1 MNVYCAKIAHF
12 LKRGTNL
19 MKTNLIT
26 TALLLSA
33 SAFVQAETKT
43 ELEPINVYSAYATP
57 VNQDQTASS
66 VTVLTEKDFAQ
77 RNATYVSDVLKT
89 VPGVAMGIS
98 GGRGATTSLFLRGA
112 DSNQTAVIID
122 GIKVN
127 PVNGYGF
134 DFGGLSLSNIERIE
148 VLRGEQSAL
157 WGSDAMGGVVYIT
170 TKSGLYKDK
179 LFNVD
184 FDLGTGSHGT
194 VDGSATVS
202 GYNNGFYYSVHGD
215 SHHTRGIS
223 AYSDRKFT
231 YTGENAAIYNPTS
244 IASERDKF
252 HRDGVSARLGYD
264 DSQKG
269 IEFLSSHSTQTVH
282 YDSSSNDQLS
292 DDRIR
297 TRETLYKLSGYVGN
311 EKSLFKHKF
320 NFSHLKTDR
329 DVFSSYGSA
338 YDAKKSDVN
347 YQLDINFD
355 REGNVTQAVSLLAD
369 YNKANYRGSEYSYD
383 KLKIS
388 DKSVAMEYRLL
399 SKDDHSFALSGR
411 YIDNSQYG
419 NAFNT
424 RISGAYRLSP
434 NFRAHASVGTAT
446 QTPTVVEYF
455 GYTGY
460 SLPNFNLKPEKSRG
474 GEIGLLIESNNKNH
488 SLDVTYFA
496 RNVKDLISDQP
507 LPGTCF
513 TTSRGTS
520 CTYQS
525 MNMHGTSKIRGIE
538 LVYNGKLSDKLT
550 SYANYTYTGTK
561 DSQDKQLIRR
571 PKHTANAGL
580 NYQIT
585 EQLGSS
591 INVSYVGKRIDNN
604 RDRYRMPSY
613 TLVNLGVNYQL
624 TQNLNIYANLNNVF
638 NKKYENIVGY
648 GQDGRNVYV
657 GLKGSF

>member
-1 MNVYCAKIAHF
+1 
-12 LKRGTNL
+12 

-66 VTVLTEKDFAQ
+66 VTVLTEKDFAE

-311 EKSLFKHKF
+311 EQSLFKHKF

-329 DVFSSYGSA
+329 DVFSSYGSD

-434 NFRAHASVGTAT
+434 NFRAHASLGTAT

-513 TTSRGTS
+513 TTSWGTS

>member
-1 MNVYCAKIAHF
+1 
-12 LKRGTNL
+12 

-33 SAFVQAETKT
+33 SAFIQAETKT

-66 VTVLTEKDFAQ
+66 ITVLTEKDFAE

-127 PVNGYGF
+127 LVNGYGF

-269 IEFLSSHSTQTVH
+269 IEFLSSHSTQTIH

-311 EKSLFKHKF
+311 EQSLFKHKF

-434 NFRAHASVGTAT
+434 NFRAHASLGTAT

-496 RNVKDLISDQP
+496 RNVKDLISDQA

-513 TTSRGTS
+513 TTSWGTS